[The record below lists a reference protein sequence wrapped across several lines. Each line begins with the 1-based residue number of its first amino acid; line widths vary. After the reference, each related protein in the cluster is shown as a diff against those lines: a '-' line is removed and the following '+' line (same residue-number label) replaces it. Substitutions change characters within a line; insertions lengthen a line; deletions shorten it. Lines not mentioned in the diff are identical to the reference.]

1 MVSPL
6 QVSRS
11 RRWLLGAISLAFVG
25 LVSVPVQAC
34 DSCAAS
40 VQVPI
45 NTGLQVAQ
53 VAMTTAA
60 VVAAIGAAGGGDGSS
75 NNGPVAAAQD
85 AAKSA
90 AEHNTAVQMAET
102 YRQVRAENTLNT
114 QSTNCRLAT
123 KNVVAPAMEEVSRF
137 SKMMQ
142 ERGIVDNLFFHSSMT
157 PQRIAAGALY
167 RLCQNGQLAPTDFGQ
182 SWFTT
187 NSCIDDPATV
197 HDFLKISTILDNPV
211 LIPPSQATMDILNNP
226 EASAPAAVAAA
237 WNALN
242 DKQKKYV
249 GATRYCENLVLSKVR
264 PQEIRGDA
272 AMSPSNMAGIVQNF
286 GAISSI
292 SSARDMC
299 VNELTRRVAI
309 DPTLL
314 PAGPHR
320 DAVEQNGEKIINF
333 LTNMRGAD
341 KRALYAYA
349 TPADYAADNPIPG
362 AGGNPKAWISQY
374 VIDRHPRDHGLSIQC
389 VNYADSGTDAQKTGN
404 AISCAQMAATWEK
417 QEAARKKTFIEAVAA
432 IDQAPQFVES
442 QASPLRSGYMPG
454 RDAPAVV
461 QDAALE
467 VPGFDKQPLRLD
479 EMLHTMDAVR
489 LPSKQAAAPGQR

>member
-1 MVSPL
+1 MMNPL
-6 QVSRS
+6 QGSGS
-11 RRWLLGAISLAFVG
+11 RRWLLG
-25 LVSVPVQAC
+25 LVAMAALGHASAQAC

-40 VQVPI
+40 VQLPI

-75 NNGPVAAAQD
+75 NNGPVAASQD

-90 AEHNTAVQMAET
+90 AEHNTAVQMTET
-102 YRQVRAENTLNT
+102 YREVRAESTFNT

-123 KNVVAPAMEEVSRF
+123 KNIVAPAMEEVSRF
-137 SKMMQ
+137 NKMMQ
-142 ERGIVDNLFFHSSMT
+142 ERGIVDKLFFHTSIT

-167 RLCQNGQLAPTDFGQ
+167 RLCQNGQLAPGDFGQ

-187 NSCIDDPATV
+187 NNCIDDPASV

-211 LIPPSQATMDILNNP
+211 LIPPPQATMDILNSP
-226 EASAPAAVAAA
+226 EASAPPAVAAA

-249 GATRYCENLVLSKVR
+249 GATRYCENLVLSKIR

-272 AMSPSNMAGIVQNF
+272 AMSPSNMAAITQNF
-286 GAISSI
+286 GAISSL

-299 VNELTRRVAI
+299 VNELSRRVAI

-320 DAVEQNGEKIINF
+320 DAIEQNGEKVINF

-374 VIDRHPRDHGLSIQC
+374 VIDRHPRDYGLSVQC
-389 VNYADSGTDAQKTGN
+389 VGYADSGTDAQKTGN
-404 AISCAQMAATWEK
+404 LISCAQMAATWEK
-417 QEAARKKTFIEAVAA
+417 QEALRKKTFIEAVAA
-432 IDQAPQFVES
+432 IDQTPEFTA
-442 QASPLRSGYMPG
+442 QATSPLRSGYRPG
-454 RDAPAVV
+454 RDDPATV

-489 LPSKQAAAPGQR
+489 LPTKQAAVPSSQR

>member
-6 QVSRS
+6 YSGRS
-11 RRWLLGAISLAFVG
+11 RRWFFAGFVACFGLGAL
-25 LVSVPVQAC
+25 PTMAC

-40 VQVPI
+40 VQLPI

-53 VAMTTAA
+53 VTMTTAA

-90 AEHNTAVQMAET
+90 AEHNTAVQMRET
-102 YRQVRAENTLNT
+102 YRQVRAENTFNT

-123 KNVVAPAMEEVSRF
+123 KNIVAPAMEEVSRF
-137 SKMMQ
+137 NKMMQ
-142 ERGIVDNLFFHSSMT
+142 ERGIVDKMFFNTSMT
-157 PQRIAAGALY
+157 QQRIATGALY
-167 RLCQNGQLAPTDFGQ
+167 RLCQNGQLAEADFGR
-182 SWFTT
+182 SWFTV
-187 NSCIDDPATV
+187 NNCFEDPATT

-211 LIPPSQATMDILNNP
+211 LIPPPQATMDILNNP
-226 EASAPAAVAAA
+226 EASAPAAVKAA
-237 WNALN
+237 WDALN

-249 GATRYCENLVLSKVR
+249 GATRYCENLILSKVK

-272 AMSPSNMAGIVQNF
+272 AMAAGNMASIVQNF
-286 GAISSI
+286 GAISSL

-299 VNELTRRVAI
+299 VNELSRRVAI

-333 LTNMRGAD
+333 LVNMRGAD
-341 KRALYAYA
+341 KRELYAYA
-349 TPADYAADNPIPG
+349 TPADYTANNPIPD
-362 AGGNPKAWISQY
+362 ASGNPKAWISQY

-389 VNYADSGTDAQKTGN
+389 ANYADSGTDAQKTAN
-404 AISCAQMAATWEK
+404 VISCAQMAATWEK
-417 QEAARKKTFIEAVAA
+417 QEAMRKKTFIEAVAA
-432 IDQAPQFVES
+432 IDQTPEFAAPQ
-442 QASPLRSGYMPG
+442 AAPLRTGFSPG
-454 RDAPAVV
+454 GGAAMVHE
-461 QDAALE
+461 AALE

-479 EMLHTMDAVR
+479 EMLHTMDAVHV
-489 LPSKQAAAPGQR
+489 PMKQAAGLEKQR